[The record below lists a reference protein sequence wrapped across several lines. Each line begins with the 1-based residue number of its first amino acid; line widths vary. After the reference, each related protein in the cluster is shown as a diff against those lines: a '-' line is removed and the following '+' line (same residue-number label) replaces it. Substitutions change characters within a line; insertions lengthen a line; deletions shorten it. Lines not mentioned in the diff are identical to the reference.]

1 MYELQNLS
9 ALKCF
14 IQDNVQPGE
23 AYLCTLNGD
32 FLSPSLL
39 SSLDLGAAAVSAM
52 NAIPVTHACLGNH
65 EFDHSIEIL
74 GQRLGELDAEVVNTN
89 VFACP
94 EGEEHVTKDATRRA
108 LANAVPYPEASSF
121 EHLEKSAGAFL
132 DALPRSSVVDV
143 GGVRIGLLGL
153 CTTSTPLS
161 SARKP
166 KGVVFAECVPLA
178 KAAAKALLPNVDAV
192 VALTHQTL
200 PEDARLAEEVPE
212 LAAILGGHE
221 HTPFAGRMGHGANA
235 AARIAQHRTAS
246 SKASSAS
253 RAAHEC
259 VNEESGTLC
268 VKAGMDAE
276 NVVVVTVDVPASS
289 ARGSDRGGACDADAA
304 AAALDA
310 MAAAEARAAAVAD
323 AARAHHDEFGR
334 GGLWQTRAEDENE
347 NAAPEEFGKDA
358 EGDESCAFESE
369 NDACG
374 SEASNN
380 VVPAFVDLTPGKTKT
395 SEKGDAG
402 VSGGGES
409 RFVTEEDAAVDAALH
424 AGAATP
430 RDPTAPSVAPG
441 AELGAEVAVTRP
453 GSRVRVSA
461 RMYSL
466 RGYRTDPEIDADIW
480 ARSEV
485 LRGLNQHTLSLHE
498 HAARLGIG
506 PLSSRDSRCGQ
517 CSLGTLFATI
527 LRDECRADVCL
538 YNSGGIRGNAEYGLG
553 PLTYG
558 DLVAEVPFEN
568 NVVTLEMSGAELA
581 RAVAFSEAEQIRKSR
596 EGGSWGGYLQWDE
609 GVAVARRPRREKDAS
624 SDDPFD
630 FELLTVRGKAVD
642 AARTYRVVTWAGLLD
657 GADDIPAFRDI
668 GRAMSTALAEEA
680 CGGDE
685 QCVADA
691 LENPDA
697 SAICGSD
704 GIPFKILV
712 VKHLARR
719 RWSELL
725 NAASFEAM
733 DTDGDGKLQTA
744 EVAAALA
751 AHTASLSVEQEAEAM
766 VRSFDVDGDGAVTA
780 VDVRE
785 LMRHFDDEA
794 EADLWRRVDAKSFE
808 ATAETLQ
815 AQTRGKAR
823 RRPKNKNANLSN
835 VKRGEEIQARFRLED
850 E

>member
-1 MYELQNLS
+1 M
-9 ALKCF
+9 
-14 IQDNVQPGE
+14 
-23 AYLCTLNGD
+23 
-32 FLSPSLL
+32 
-39 SSLDLGAAAVSAM
+39 
-52 NAIPVTHACLGNH
+52 
-65 EFDHSIEIL
+65 
-74 GQRLGELDAEVVNTN
+74 
-89 VFACP
+89 
-94 EGEEHVTKDATRRA
+94 
-108 LANAVPYPEASSF
+108 
-121 EHLEKSAGAFL
+121 
-132 DALPRSSVVDV
+132 
-143 GGVRIGLLGL
+143 
-153 CTTSTPLS
+153 
-161 SARKP
+161 
-166 KGVVFAECVPLA
+166 
-178 KAAAKALLPNVDAV
+178 
-192 VALTHQTL
+192 
-200 PEDARLAEEVPE
+200 
-212 LAAILGGHE
+212 
-221 HTPFAGRMGHGANA
+221 
-235 AARIAQHRTAS
+235 
-246 SKASSAS
+246 
-253 RAAHEC
+253 
-259 VNEESGTLC
+259 
-268 VKAGMDAE
+268 
-276 NVVVVTVDVPASS
+276 
-289 ARGSDRGGACDADAA
+289 
-304 AAALDA
+304 
-310 MAAAEARAAAVAD
+310 MAAAEARATAVAD

-334 GGLWQTRAEDENE
+334 GGLWQTRAENE
-347 NAAPEEFGKDA
+347 AAPEEFGKDA
-358 EGDESCAFESE
+358 EDDESCAFESE
-369 NDACG
+369 SDACG
-374 SEASNN
+374 SEAANN
-380 VVPAFVDLTPGKTKT
+380 VVPAFVDLTPGKAKT

-466 RGYRTDPEIDADIW
+466 RGYRTDPEMDADVW

-609 GVAVARRPRREKDAS
+609 GVDVARRPRREKDAS

-642 AARTYRVVTWAGLLD
+642 AERTYRVVTWAGLLD

-751 AHTASLSVEQEAEAM
+751 THTASLSAEQEAEAM

-780 VDVRE
+780 ADVRE

-794 EADLWRRVDAKSFE
+794 EADLWRRVDAKTFE

-823 RRPKNKNANLSN
+823 RREKYKNAKKNLSN
-835 VKRGEEIQARFRLED
+835 VKRGEEIQARFRPED

>member
-1 MYELQNLS
+1 M
-9 ALKCF
+9 
-14 IQDNVQPGE
+14 
-23 AYLCTLNGD
+23 
-32 FLSPSLL
+32 
-39 SSLDLGAAAVSAM
+39 
-52 NAIPVTHACLGNH
+52 
-65 EFDHSIEIL
+65 
-74 GQRLGELDAEVVNTN
+74 
-89 VFACP
+89 
-94 EGEEHVTKDATRRA
+94 
-108 LANAVPYPEASSF
+108 
-121 EHLEKSAGAFL
+121 
-132 DALPRSSVVDV
+132 
-143 GGVRIGLLGL
+143 
-153 CTTSTPLS
+153 
-161 SARKP
+161 
-166 KGVVFAECVPLA
+166 
-178 KAAAKALLPNVDAV
+178 
-192 VALTHQTL
+192 
-200 PEDARLAEEVPE
+200 
-212 LAAILGGHE
+212 
-221 HTPFAGRMGHGANA
+221 
-235 AARIAQHRTAS
+235 
-246 SKASSAS
+246 
-253 RAAHEC
+253 
-259 VNEESGTLC
+259 
-268 VKAGMDAE
+268 
-276 NVVVVTVDVPASS
+276 
-289 ARGSDRGGACDADAA
+289 
-304 AAALDA
+304 
-310 MAAAEARAAAVAD
+310 
-323 AARAHHDEFGR
+323 
-334 GGLWQTRAEDENE
+334 
-347 NAAPEEFGKDA
+347 
-358 EGDESCAFESE
+358 
-369 NDACG
+369 
-374 SEASNN
+374 
-380 VVPAFVDLTPGKTKT
+380 
-395 SEKGDAG
+395 
-402 VSGGGES
+402 
-409 RFVTEEDAAVDAALH
+409 
-424 AGAATP
+424 
-430 RDPTAPSVAPG
+430 APG

-466 RGYRTDPEIDADIW
+466 RGYRTDPEMDADVW

-609 GVAVARRPRREKDAS
+609 GVDVARRPRREKDAS

-642 AARTYRVVTWAGLLD
+642 AERTYRVVTWAGLLD

-725 NAASFEAM
+725 NTASFEAM

-751 AHTASLSVEQEAEAM
+751 THTASLSAEQEAEAM

-780 VDVRE
+780 ADVRE

-794 EADLWRRVDAKSFE
+794 EADLWRRVDAKTFE

-823 RRPKNKNANLSN
+823 RREKYKNATNLSN
-835 VKRGEEIQARFRLED
+835 VKRGEEIQARFRPED